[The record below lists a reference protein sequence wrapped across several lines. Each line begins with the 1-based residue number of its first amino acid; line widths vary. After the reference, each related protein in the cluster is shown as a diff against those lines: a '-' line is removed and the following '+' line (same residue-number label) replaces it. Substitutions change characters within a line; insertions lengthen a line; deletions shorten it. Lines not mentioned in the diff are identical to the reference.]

1 MSNTDG
7 IIFLGREPRGAP
19 GVSDAAKG
27 GIAVGRDA
35 RAAPRKPVSGR
46 MRLTTDSKVKRAGR
60 LIDLSANGFCAML
73 DDPLT
78 PGVVCLVDC
87 DVSLRGQPRI
97 ISAVARS
104 VHSVLVSGKGYRVG
118 FQFTSVSDGSIAVV
132 NALLA

>member
-1 MSNTDG
+1 MAL
-7 IIFLGREPRGAP
+7 FFGREPRGAP

-27 GIAVGRDA
+27 GIAVDRDA
-35 RAAPRKPVSGR
+35 RAAPRKPVAGR
-46 MRLTTDSKVKRAGR
+46 VRLTTESKVKRAGR

-87 DVSLRGQPRI
+87 DVSLRGQPRV

-118 FQFTSVSDGSIAVV
+118 FQFTSVSDGSISVV